1 MWGLLQTC
9 AGGLLAL
16 IGGFFGNRWT
26 VKAEDR
32 RWHASVEVQ
41 RNERTADRLRR
52 IYGPLVQSTA
62 TIQAIAH
69 ERQFVTIADGNVTKR
84 DERHARELADA
95 HTLVSSIGGEL
106 LVDKDARPLRE
117 RYNAFR
123 KQFDEYI
130 VFSETAP
137 AGADRA
143 TTIKGMLETLS
154 KQAMEIQEYAEDHLD
169 RLDTL
174 PPLSDSVVNTK
185 LEK

>member
-1 MWGLLQTC
+1 MWGLLQTV

-16 IGGFFGNRWT
+16 VGGFFGNRWT
-26 VKAEDR
+26 VRAEDR
-32 RWHASVEVQ
+32 RWRASVGVQ
-41 RNERTADRLRR
+41 RNDRTADRLRK

-69 ERQFVTIADGNVTKR
+69 ERQFVTTADGNVNKR
-84 DERHARELADA
+84 DERHAKELAAA
-95 HTLVSSIGGEL
+95 HTLVSSIGGEI

-137 AGADRA
+137 PGGDRA

-154 KQAMEIQEYAEDHLD
+154 KQAMEIQEFAEDHLD
-169 RLDTL
+169 RLDAL
-174 PPLSDSVVNTK
+174 PPLSDKDDNAKS
-185 LEK
+185 EK